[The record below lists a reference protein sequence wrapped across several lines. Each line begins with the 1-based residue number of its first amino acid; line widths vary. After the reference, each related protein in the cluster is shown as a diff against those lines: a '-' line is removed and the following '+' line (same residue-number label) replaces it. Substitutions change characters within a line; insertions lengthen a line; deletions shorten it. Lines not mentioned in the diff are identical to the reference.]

1 MVIML
6 CLLHHSFFF
15 MTRYIHRLRIVF
27 CVLVLVYVALQEQKR
42 SLPAPAVK
50 PRASQTSQGNAV
62 PDVLACMLKDTTSEH
77 KAHLFDLK
85 CKICTGKFQKR

>member
-1 MVIML
+1 MSFT
-6 CLLHHSFFF
+6 SFFF
-15 MTRYIHRLRIVF
+15 DDALHQYRLRIVF

-42 SLPAPAVK
+42 SLPALAVK
-50 PRASQTSQGNAV
+50 PRASQTSLANAV

-77 KAHLFDLK
+77 KTHLFDLK